1 MISSRNRYVVVV
13 ERCER
18 TLANKKQSV
27 QNSVYTL
34 FYYTDLKE
42 EVDDGHG
49 EDDGEEDGSAVAD
62 DEDDGNEGDGEV
74 EEAAHHERDLH
85 IKSVDI
91 FRAPVHDATEGRGV
105 EERHRNAKDTPDET
119 GVHDTSCVCC
129 RVRQSD
135 GAGNNRQNYINK
147 MNFISKFSIYA
158 MSLTVHMSYIC
169 ST

>member
-49 EDDGEEDGSAVAD
+49 EDDGEEDWSAVAD
-62 DEDDGNEGDGEV
+62 DEDDGNERDGEV
-74 EEAAHHERDLH
+74 EETAHHEWDLNV
-85 IKSVDI
+85 KRVDI
-91 FRAPVHDATEGRGV
+91 FRAPVHDATERRGV
-105 EERHRNAKDTPDET
+105 EERHGNAQDTPDET

-147 MNFISKFSIYA
+147 MNFISMFSIIIRYVFNGTYV
-158 MSLTVHMSYIC
+158 LHM
-169 ST
+169 